1 MNQNQPDIP
10 MHETGNTAAAE
21 TRMTRFRR
29 RFGAWRLEYGYL
41 LIAGGV
47 PAVLFLL
54 LYISQGVHPFGDYSV
69 LTLDLNAQYIGFYN
83 ALWNFMHGDG
93 SLLYSFSREL
103 GGEFLGIFDY
113 YVASPFAWIIALFP
127 ITRMLEA
134 LLTLFTL
141 KTGLMGLTMGF
152 YLHRHSSGKP
162 NRLAIV
168 AFSTMY
174 ALCSYAIENQ
184 SNSMWLDVMIWLPL
198 LTYGL
203 EELIRKGHFRLFVFS
218 FAITLYSHYYI
229 GYMTCIYVVAY
240 SFFYYFAHNRNN
252 ENNPM
257 GERNHFA
264 KSVGRVALWSA
275 LAVCMAAL
283 TILSAKYS
291 LGFGKNDFSNPN
303 WDVTQKFDLYLL
315 LYKFLPSSY
324 DTIRPAGLPFVYC
337 GVLTILMA
345 PAFFLCRKFSDREKI
360 AAGCFILFFVLSFAV
375 SDLDLIWH
383 GFQKP
388 NWLNYRYSFMLSFF
402 LLTLAYRALTQVN
415 FIPRKSLLLVT
426 AGWSVYILILQALRS
441 PILEH
446 LLALPNQQSNP
457 DNFNAVRPF
466 ATVWL
471 GLFCLLAYFVLLCV
485 AGRTKRATNTVTAVL
500 AFLVCTEMFLSGL
513 SETQSFIKD
522 VGHTGYSTYN
532 NYLKTFLPIAETIR
546 DGDAGFYRT
555 EKTYSR
561 QKTDNFALHFKGMT
575 CSTST
580 LNQDVIDLLD
590 TMGCVSKSHW
600 SKYVDSN
607 PVSDSFF
614 GIRYLVTDQDMS
626 YVYGEPVY
634 KNEVFRYDEDFTPV
648 NRPDVYRN
656 PYALS
661 LAFGVADAYEQFH
674 VFTEDNKGKRVD
686 VYNTPMDLY
695 NEMLTAMLGEDKL
708 VEVFKKTTQVT
719 PTASAE
725 TSNCTYGNTID
736 NHYKWTVDSK
746 DTEASITLHYDVP
759 TGTELYLYIPS
770 GYPREVKVAVNGSSK
785 GGFEGGSDSTYRRI
799 ASLGKVTKSDLT
811 LKLTIKN
818 SSNNLYIRQKNT
830 EGKVYDSY
838 IYYIDMDVLTDAM
851 TRLQQM
857 GYRIDDNC
865 PDDHMT
871 GSITTR
877 QDSQLIATTIPYD
890 EGWNVY
896 VDGKKVEVCRT
907 ADALLGFRIDGAGE
921 HTLEMR
927 YMPHTVSF
935 GLAVSIVAILIFV
948 VLLVLYR
955 RLVRI
960 PVLRGVLTVPGE
972 PLPTAE
978 TAEDS
983 AAVLPGDIGY
993 ETPDVDPVPPDAP
1006 DDIDE
1011 TPDPKDARAHGKK
1024 PDKK

>member
-1 MNQNQPDIP
+1 MIQSQSELSTLNAGDGSNSSPSTVP
-10 MHETGNTAAAE
+10 AA
-21 TRMTRFRR
+21 RISRLRR
-29 RFGAWRLEYGYL
+29 RMASVWKEYRYL

-54 LYISQGVHPFGDYSV
+54 LYISHGVHPFGDYSV
-69 LTLDLNAQYIGFYN
+69 LTLDLNAQYVGFYN
-83 ALWNFMHGDG
+83 ALWNFLHGDG

-141 KTGLMGLTMGF
+141 KTGLMGLSMGF
-152 YLHRHSSGKP
+152 YLHKHSGGKP

-184 SNSMWLDVMIWLPL
+184 SNSMWLDVLIWLPL

-203 EELIRKGHFRLFVFS
+203 EELIKKGHFRLFVFS
-218 FAITLYSHYYI
+218 LAITLYSHYYI
-229 GYMTCIYVVAY
+229 GYMVCIYVVAY

-252 ENNPM
+252 ENNPK
-257 GERNHFA
+257 GERSHFA

-291 LGFGKNDFSNPN
+291 LGFGKNDFSSPS
-303 WDVTQKFDLYLL
+303 WDITQKFDLYLL

-324 DTIRPAGLPFVYC
+324 DTVRPAGLPFVYC

-345 PAFFLCRKFSDREKI
+345 PAFFLCRKFSDREKV
-360 AAGCFILFFVLSFAV
+360 AAGCFILFFVLSFTV

-402 LLTLAYRALTQVN
+402 LLTLAYRAFTQVKL
-415 FIPRKSLLLVT
+415 IPRRSLLLVT
-426 AGWSVYILILQALRS
+426 VAWSAYILILQALRS

-446 LLALPNQQSNP
+446 LLALPNQQSNA
-457 DNFNAVRPF
+457 DKFDAVRPF
-466 ATVWL
+466 ATVML
-471 GLFCLLAYFVLLCV
+471 GLACLLAYFVLICII
-485 AGRTKRATNTVTAVL
+485 GRTKRATNTVSAIL
-500 AFLVCTEMFLSGL
+500 AFLICAEMFLSGL
-513 SETQSFIKD
+513 SETNSFIDD

-532 NYLKTFLPIAETIR
+532 NYLKTFLPISETIR
-546 DGDAGFYRT
+546 EGDAGFYRT

-561 QKTDNFALHFKGMT
+561 QKTDNFALQFKGLT
-575 CSTST
+575 CSSST

-600 SKYVDSN
+600 SKYVESN
-607 PVSDSFF
+607 PVTDSIF
-614 GIRYLVTDQDMS
+614 GIRYLVTEKDMS
-626 YVYGEPVY
+626 DVYGEPVY
-634 KNEVFRYDEDFTPV
+634 KNEVFEYDEDFTPV
-648 NRPDVYRN
+648 SNPDVYRN

-661 LAFGVADAYEQFH
+661 LVFGVSDAYEQFH
-674 VFTEDNKGKRVD
+674 IFTENSSGKQVD
-686 VYNTPMDLY
+686 VYNSPMDLY
-695 NEMLTAMLGEDKL
+695 NEMITAMLGEDEL
-708 VEVFKKTTQVT
+708 VEVFKKATQTTK
-719 PTASAE
+719 TAEAE

-736 NHYKWTVDSK
+736 NHYKWTVDDKS
-746 DTEASITLHYDVP
+746 TESSITLHYEVP
-759 TGTELYLYIPS
+759 TGTTLYLYIPS
-770 GYPREVKVAVNGSSK
+770 SYPREVKVSVNGSSK
-785 GGFEGGSDSTYRRI
+785 GGFDGSSDSSYRRI
-799 ASLGKVTKSDLT
+799 ASLGQVSSSDLT

-818 SSNNLYIRQKNT
+818 SSNNLYIRQKNSD
-830 EGKVYDSY
+830 GKVYDSY
-838 IYYIDMDVLTDAM
+838 IYYVDMEVFADAM

-865 PDDHMT
+865 SDDHLT
-871 GSITTR
+871 GSITTV
-877 QDSQLIATTIPYD
+877 QESQLIATTIPYD

-896 VDGKKVEVCRT
+896 VDGEKVEVCRT
-907 ADALLGFRIDGAGE
+907 ADALLGFRIEGVGE

-935 GLAVSIVAILIFV
+935 GMAVSALAIFIFILLLIAYRW
-948 VLLVLYR
+948 LL
-955 RLVRI
+955 RI
-960 PVLRGVLTVPGE
+960 PLLRGVLTVPGKE
-972 PLPTAE
+972 INAAE
-978 TAEDS
+978 TSESSDS
-983 AAVLPGDIGY
+983 DKPLPGDIGY
-993 ETPDVDPVPPDAP
+993 ETPDVKPVSPDAP

-1011 TPDPKDARAHGKK
+1011 K

>member
-1 MNQNQPDIP
+1 MNLNQPDMP
-10 MHETGNTAAAE
+10 LDTNAPATGH
-21 TRMTRFRR
+21 RHISRLLGGGRR
-29 RFGAWRLEYGYL
+29 LWREYGFL

-47 PAVLFLL
+47 PALLFLL
-54 LYISQGVHPFGDYSV
+54 LYVSQGLHPIGDYSV
-69 LTLDLNAQYIGFYN
+69 LTLDLNAQYVGFYN
-83 ALWNFMHGDG
+83 ALWNFLHGDG

-113 YVASPFAWIIALFP
+113 YVASPLACIVALFP
-127 ITRMLEA
+127 KTRMLEA
-134 LLTLFTL
+134 ILTLFTL
-141 KTGLMGLTMGF
+141 KTGLMGVTMGF
-152 YLHRHSSGKP
+152 YLHRHSDGKP
-162 NRLAIV
+162 NRLAII

-174 ALCSYAIENQ
+174 ALCSFVIANQ
-184 SNSMWLDVMIWLPL
+184 SNSMWIDAMILLPL

-203 EELIRKGHFRLFVFS
+203 EELIRKGHFRLFTIS
-218 FAITLYSHYYI
+218 LALTLFCNYYI
-229 GYMTCIYVVAY
+229 GYMTCIYVVGY
-240 SFFYYFAHNRNN
+240 SFYYYFAHNRNN

-257 GERNHFA
+257 GEKGHFA

-275 LAVCMAAL
+275 VAVCMTAL
-283 TILSAKYS
+283 TILSARYS
-291 LGFGKNDFSNPN
+291 LSFGKDEFSTAN
-303 WDVTQKFDLYLL
+303 WDVKQRFDLYLL

-345 PAFFLCRKFSDREKI
+345 PAYFLCRKFSDREKV

-402 LLTLAYRALTQVN
+402 LLGLAYRAFTKVA

-426 AGWSVYILILQALRS
+426 GLWSIYILILQCLRA

-457 DNFNAVRPF
+457 SNFSAVRPF

-471 GLFCLLAYFVLLCV
+471 GLGCLLAYFVLICV
-485 AGRTKRATNTVTAVL
+485 IGRTKRATHTVSLILAVL
-500 AFLVCTEMFLSGL
+500 VCAEMFLSGL
-513 SETQSFIKD
+513 SETLSFNKD

-546 DGDAGFYRT
+546 EGDAGFYRT

-561 QKTDNFALHFKGMT
+561 QKTDNFALHFKGLT

-600 SKYVDSN
+600 SKYVDTN
-607 PVSDSFF
+607 PVTDSIM
-614 GIRYLVTDQDMS
+614 GIRYLVTDRNLS
-626 YVYGEPVY
+626 HVYGQPVY
-634 KNEVFRYDEDFTPV
+634 ENEVFEYDEGFTPV
-648 NRPDVYRN
+648 SHPDVYRN

-661 LAFGVADAYEQFH
+661 LVFGVSDAYEQFH
-674 VFTEDNKGKRVD
+674 VFTEDSKGKRVD
-686 VYNTPMDLY
+686 VYNSPFDLY
-695 NEMLTAMLGEDKL
+695 NDMLTAMLGEDEL
-708 VEVFKKTTQVT
+708 VEVFKPATQTT
-719 PTASAE
+719 PTAQAE

-736 NHYKWTVDSK
+736 SHYKWTVDEK
-746 DTEASITLHYDVP
+746 DTDASITLHYDAP
-759 TGTELYLYIPS
+759 TGTDLYLYIPS
-770 GYPREVKVAVNGSSK
+770 SYNREVKVYVNGSSK

-799 ASLGKVTKSDLT
+799 ASLGQVTQSDLT

-818 SSNNLYIRQKNT
+818 SSNNLYIRQKNA

-838 IYYIDMDVLTDAM
+838 IYYVDMDVLADAM
-851 TRLQQM
+851 TRLQSM

-871 GSITTR
+871 GSITT
-877 QDSQLIATTIPYD
+877 QKDNQLIASTIPYD

-896 VDGKKVEVCRT
+896 VDDKKAETFRS
-907 ADALLGFRIDGAGE
+907 ADALLGFRIETAGE

-927 YMPHTVSF
+927 YMPRTVSF
-935 GLAVSIVAILIFV
+935 GLSVSLATTLAFV
-948 VLLVLYR
+948 VLLILYR
-955 RLVRI
+955 WLLRI
-960 PVLRGVLTVPGE
+960 PVLRGVLTVPGN
-972 PLPTAE
+972 PLPPVESEEQRAPM
-978 TAEDS
+978 
-983 AAVLPGDIGY
+983 LPGDIGY
-993 ETPDVDPVPPDAP
+993 ETPDAEPVSPDAP
-1006 DDIDE
+1006 DDVDE
-1011 TPDPKDARAHGKK
+1011 EPDPKSGSGKK
-1024 PDKK
+1024 PSKK